1 MKGVIEKNMNIKEHT
16 LKTLAVILE
25 QPDKY
30 HDLLELPVHVAKV
43 SDTYF
48 MSYMGIIVQGILVI
62 NQAGA
67 ELNKANY
74 RAYFETCKELMNKR
88 IAYHRIASA
97 SVRDA
102 IKNYMELNVPIDWI
116 KPFMKEYQLKLYG
129 NFMYVDYDTKEY
141 LTDFNDT
148 RLIERARE
156 LWTMNYQPLL
166 KYEHRTQILDILG
179 VDADE

>member
-1 MKGVIEKNMNIKEHT
+1 MNIKEHT

-43 SDTYF
+43 QDSYF

-62 NQAGA
+62 NQASS
-67 ELNKANY
+67 ELTKANY
-74 RAYFETCKELMNKR
+74 RAYFETCKEVVDKR

-102 IKNYMELNVPIDWI
+102 VKRYMDLNVPVEWI

-129 NFMYVDYDTKEY
+129 NYMYVDYDTKEY
-141 LTDFNDT
+141 LTDFNDI
-148 RLIERARE
+148 RLIERAKD
-156 LWTMNYQPLL
+156 LWTINYTPLL
-166 KYEHRTQILDILG
+166 KYEHREQILNILG
-179 VDADE
+179 VGCDE

>member
-1 MKGVIEKNMNIKEHT
+1 MNIKEHT

-30 HDLLELPVHVAKV
+30 HDLLELPIHVAKV
-43 SDTYF
+43 PDFYF

-62 NQAGA
+62 NQAST

-74 RAYFETCKELMNKR
+74 RAYFETCKEIVDKR

-102 IKNYMELNVPIDWI
+102 IKRYMELDVPVDWI
-116 KPFMKEYQLKLYG
+116 LPFMREYQLKLYG
-129 NFMYVDYDTKEY
+129 NYMYVDYDTKEY
-141 LTDFNDT
+141 LTDFNDV
-148 RLIERARE
+148 RLAKRATD
-156 LWTMNYQPLL
+156 LWTINYTPLL
-166 KYEHRTQILDILG
+166 KYEYREQILNILG
-179 VDADE
+179 VGYDE

>member
-1 MKGVIEKNMNIKEHT
+1 MNIKEHT

-30 HDLLELPVHVAKV
+30 HDLLELPIHVAKV
-43 SDTYF
+43 SDSYF

-62 NQAGA
+62 NQAST

-74 RAYFETCKELMNKR
+74 RAYFETCKEIVDKR

-102 IKNYMELNVPIDWI
+102 IKRYMELDVPVDWI
-116 KPFMKEYQLKLYG
+116 MPFMREYQLKLYG
-129 NFMYVDYDTKEY
+129 NYMYVDYDTKEY
-141 LTDFNDT
+141 LTDFNDV
-148 RLIERARE
+148 RLAERATD
-156 LWTMNYQPLL
+156 LWTINYTPLL
-166 KYEHRTQILDILG
+166 KYEHREQILNILG
-179 VDADE
+179 VCCDE